1 MKKYLLALFTA
12 GLFASAFGQDDPKLK
27 IVDSLVSKSPWTVKI
42 ITGLNGTQTSFVN
55 WAAGGRNNLSVLGFV
70 DASAK
75 YFKDR
80 IKWDNDFKVA
90 LGGLIYLDST
100 GKKEGLQ
107 KTDDRIEISTS
118 FGYEFEKKWFYTALG
133 GFKTQ
138 SLDGFNF
145 PNDSVR
151 ISTFMAPAYVNISL
165 GIEYVPTPDF
175 SLYLSPL
182 AGKITIV
189 NDEVLAAQGAFG
201 VEKGIIDT
209 NGIILQQ
216 GKRVRYEMGAYFR
229 MKFQRTLAKNI
240 EMKTRVELFS
250 NYMNNPQNI
259 DVNAENIFSFKVN
272 DWFSASLIWNLLYD
286 DDITI
291 TDRNGKTGPRTQFKS
306 VLGLGISY
314 TITN

>member
-1 MKKYLLALFTA
+1 MKRYLLTLFTI
-12 GLFASAFGQDDPKLK
+12 GLFQLAFSQDDPKLK
-27 IVDSLVSKSPWTVKI
+27 IIDSIVSKSPWTVKI
-42 ITGLNGTQTSFVN
+42 ISGLNGTQTSFVN
-55 WAAGGRNNLSVLGFV
+55 WAAGGRNNVSVLGFV

-75 YFKDR
+75 YMKDR
-80 IKWDNDFKVA
+80 IKWDSDGKYA
-90 LGGLIYLDST
+90 LGGMIYLDST
-100 GKKEGLQ
+100 GRKEGLQ

-138 SLDGFNF
+138 TLDGFNY

-165 GIEYVPTPDF
+165 GIEYAPTPAF
-175 SLYLSPL
+175 SAYLSPL

-201 VEKGIIDT
+201 VDPGIIDT
-209 NGIILQQ
+209 NGIILKQ
-216 GKRVRYEMGAYFR
+216 GKRGRYELGAYFR
-229 MKFQRTLAKNI
+229 LKFQKTLAKNI

-259 DVNAENIFSFKVN
+259 DVNAENIFNFKVN

-291 TDRNGKTGPRTQFKS
+291 TDRNGNTGPRTQFKS
-306 VLGLGISY
+306 VLGVGISY